1 MFNPFR
7 PDGFLKRMP
16 WTRDM
21 GISLME
27 RVRFSDV
34 YAPPWVAGGRLLL
47 LADRWLAGTRAKLD
61 RAEFIEASV
70 ACEYFY
76 AGTDQEEWSIE
87 RDFPRLLP
95 PFPVFWIEMKRPSR
109 VVSRVNGTL
118 PSDGLPERMG
128 FLFEKLELAQAK
140 KLLEQIRGPQ
150 SKDVKERLTR
160 EDELYGKSI
169 CEKKEKYGAAAWQ
182 HFTPAER
189 SFALLARYYCQDL
202 KINEVF
208 QNPPAAG
215 CGCRIDLFLQDK
227 DRAIGPLG
235 FWVLLI
241 GSDGRPLIRSHITP
255 AFMTE
260 RAAPDADTITAL
272 DNMLDPALLSVYEIF
287 CRMAEGL
294 AQACVNRN

>member
-1 MFNPFR
+1 MFDAFR
-7 PDGFLKRMP
+7 PDDLFKRMP

-21 GISLME
+21 GVSLME
-27 RVRFSDV
+27 RVRVGNV

-61 RAEFIEASV
+61 RAELIEASV
-70 ACEYFY
+70 VCEHFY

-87 RDFPRLLP
+87 RNFPRLVP

-118 PSDGLPERMG
+118 SSDGLPERMG

-140 KLLEQIRGPQ
+140 KLLEQIHSQ
-150 SKDVKERLTR
+150 SKDAKERLAR
-160 EDELYGKSI
+160 EDDLYGKSI
-169 CEKKEKYGAAAWQ
+169 CKKKEIYGAAAWE

-202 KINEVF
+202 KIDEVL
-208 QNPPAAG
+208 QSPPAAG
-215 CGCRIDLFLQDK
+215 CGCRIDLFLQEK

-241 GSDGRPLIRSHITP
+241 GPDGRPLIRSHIAP
-255 AFMTE
+255 AFMTQH
-260 RAAPDADTITAL
+260 AAPDADTITAL
-272 DNMLDPALLSVYEIF
+272 DNMLDPALLSVYEIL